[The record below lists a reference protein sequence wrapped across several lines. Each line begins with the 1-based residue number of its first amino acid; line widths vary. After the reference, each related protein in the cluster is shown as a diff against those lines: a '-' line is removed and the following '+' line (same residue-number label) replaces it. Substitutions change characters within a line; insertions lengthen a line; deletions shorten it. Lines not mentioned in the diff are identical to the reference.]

1 MLGGGLA
8 VGTVLLI
15 EEDIYTGYYKS
26 LLKYFLAEGLAVD
39 HPICVATTETK
50 PSKFLRKLPK
60 NLTFEYQRQKQEE
73 EAKKEVEGSNNNN
86 NNNNNSNS
94 SSSST
99 STTEPQPNE
108 GGPKMT
114 IAWQYEKYLSSSNSS
129 TSGQTVHRSGKLVYS
144 ILLYSITSIVIQ

>member
-73 EAKKEVEGSNNNN
+73 EAKKEAEISSNNNN
-86 NNNNNSNS
+86 NNI